1 MRRAA
6 KAYAF
11 SMGLFVAGLAA
22 SSLPAQAYTL
32 NDASLGTNAVTM
44 TIPKSGNAQSVQ
56 TLWLQHSESGANC
69 TTGSLA
75 DYWSPSGS
83 RAPVGVTMGYSSS
96 PMSLPSSLVR
106 TIVINVE
113 STALPMSRQGT
124 VVVPS
129 GSCDG
134 WNQTS
139 TITLTLVKAN

>member
-1 MRRAA
+1 MQRATN
-6 KAYAF
+6 AYAF
-11 SMGLFVAGLAA
+11 SMGIVLVGLAA

-44 TIPKSGNAQSVQ
+44 TIPKSGNSQSVQ
-56 TLWLQHSESGANC
+56 TLRLQYSGSGANC

-83 RAPVGVTMGYSSS
+83 RAPVGVTTDYSSS